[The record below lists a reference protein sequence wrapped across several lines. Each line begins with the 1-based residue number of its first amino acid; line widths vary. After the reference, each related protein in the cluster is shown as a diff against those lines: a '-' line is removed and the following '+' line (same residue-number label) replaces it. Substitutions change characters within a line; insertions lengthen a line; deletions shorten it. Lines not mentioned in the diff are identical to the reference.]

1 MPLLPH
7 PVAAR
12 VCAPLWSFF
21 AALVL
26 GPFLTDVVAPHQKV
40 FAVFGLLPCAL
51 LPFGGITCSC
61 EGAGTSETP
70 ASSNEYYEYAPPSRS
85 YLGGDEGSLG
95 EAATDQLANECL
107 PEGGLES
114 SGAQVAPIFLIPEG

>member
-26 GPFLTDVVAPHQKV
+26 GPVLTDVVAPHQKV
-40 FAVFGLLPCAL
+40 FAVFGLPPCAL
-51 LPFGGITCSC
+51 FVWLL
-61 EGAGTSETP
+61 
-70 ASSNEYYEYAPPSRS
+70 SSFFLLCR
-85 YLGGDEGSLG
+85 LL
-95 EAATDQLANECL
+95 AAVWEVLRVFVNAAVKGHEHPRLCRDQRDDSVL
-107 PEGGLES
+107 
-114 SGAQVAPIFLIPEG
+114 